1 MDQTLNRIFED
12 GRTCRVWQDK
22 PIDSALINQIYDLAK
37 LGPTSANCCPL
48 RIVFVKSAEAK
59 QKIKPALDPLN
70 VEKTMTAPM
79 TAIFAYDPNFH
90 DYSDLLFPGSK
101 AWFSDPKAR
110 EYVGLVNATLQ
121 SAYFMLAARALG
133 LDCCGMAGFNQEM
146 VNDLFLKEQG
156 FKSIFLCNLG
166 YGDRTNMPP
175 RGPRLTFDQVCAV
188 I

>member
-1 MDQTLNRIFED
+1 MIILIF
-12 GRTCRVWQDK
+12 CFLV
-22 PIDSALINQIYDLAK
+22 
-37 LGPTSANCCPL
+37 
-48 RIVFVKSAEAK
+48 
-59 QKIKPALDPLN
+59 
-70 VEKTMTAPM
+70 
-79 TAIFAYDPNFH
+79 
-90 DYSDLLFPGSK
+90 PGSK

-133 LDCCGMAGFNQEM
+133 LDCCGMAGFNQGM

-175 RGPRLTFDQVCAV
+175 RGPRLTFDQACAV
-188 I
+188 V